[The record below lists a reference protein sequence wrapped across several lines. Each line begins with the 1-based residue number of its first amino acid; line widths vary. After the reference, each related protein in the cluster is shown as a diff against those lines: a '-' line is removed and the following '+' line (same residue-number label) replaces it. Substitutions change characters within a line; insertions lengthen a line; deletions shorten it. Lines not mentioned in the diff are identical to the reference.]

1 MPSKSPAMKKTM
13 AAIAHG
19 WKPPPG
25 SSVADISKKV
35 AMEFYKADERQAK
48 AQGRDKGGKK

>member
-1 MPSKSPAMKKTM
+1 
-13 AAIAHG
+13 
-19 WKPPPG
+19 
-25 SSVADISKKV
+25 VADISKKV